1 MIKTL
6 VILALDFV
14 TVIEQC
20 FLVWCGRPWLI
31 LSFWPCFT
39 SQAGIRDVFFYQRLS
54 REQCCLNSPL
64 YYERLCLCKFFD
76 QNRVRKNV
84 RTLDQLA
91 EMPSQARCLAMPTAA
106 AEFRT
111 RVSSLSPFSTV
122 RSSIKTSRWWR
133 DSSSNPSTSTTSG
146 KRSRPTA
153 PVLLFLANRRFGFQL
168 DF

>member
-31 LSFWPCFT
+31 LSFWACFT
-39 SQAGIRDVFFYQRLS
+39 SQAGIKDGFFYQRLS
-54 REQCCLNSPL
+54 RGPCLNSPL
-64 YYERLCLCKFFD
+64 YYERLCLCLLFD
-76 QNRVRKNV
+76 QFRLRKNV
-84 RTLDQLA
+84 RTLDQLV

-111 RVSSLSPFSTV
+111 RVSSSSPSSTV

-153 PVLLFLANRRFGFQL
+153 QIHLLSANRRFGLQL